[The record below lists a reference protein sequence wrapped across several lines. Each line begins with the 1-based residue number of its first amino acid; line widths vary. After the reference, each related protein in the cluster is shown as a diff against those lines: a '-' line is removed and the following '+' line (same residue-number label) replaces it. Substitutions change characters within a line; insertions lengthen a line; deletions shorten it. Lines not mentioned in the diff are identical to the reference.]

1 MPIQISKVIRH
12 FVCSKKTNIFEVSV
26 SYFFSSIHNV
36 SFRIRVFSRLERCM
50 TVVIV

>member
-12 FVCSKKTNIFEVSV
+12 YVCSKKTNILEMSV
-26 SYFFSSIHNV
+26 SYFFSHNV
-36 SFRIRVFSRLERCM
+36 SFRIRVFSRVERFM